1 MESVFAQKLTI
12 PGNNAEKEFK
22 ELVEGPLGSDIT
34 NIGSI
39 ITKAIPFIFSFAG
52 LALLLML
59 IMAGFDLLTS
69 AGDAKKLESGKQR
82 LTYAILGILL
92 IIVAYWIVQ
101 LAGKIFGVVEIQ
113 SVFK

>member
-1 MESVFAQKLTI
+1 METIFAQSLKM
-12 PGNNAEKEFK
+12 PGDRGPTEIN
-22 ELVEGPLGSDIT
+22 GPLGNDIT
-34 NIGSI
+34 TIGSI
-39 ITKAIPFIFSFAG
+39 ITQAIPYIFSFAG

-69 AGDAKKLESGKQR
+69 AGDTKKLEKGKQR

-101 LAGKIFGVVEIQ
+101 IVGKIFGIVEIQ

>member
-1 MESVFAQKLTI
+1 MNTVFAVDPLNI
-12 PGNNAEKEFK
+12 PGASIDYPPGFD
-22 ELVEGPLGSDIT
+22 PA
-34 NIGSI
+34 IGSI
-39 ITKAIPFIFSFAG
+39 GGIISKAIPYIFSFAG

-69 AGDAKKLESGKQR
+69 AGDAKKLEMGKQR
-82 LTYAILGILL
+82 LTYAILGILI

-101 LAGKIFGVVEIQ
+101 IAGKIFGVVEIQ

>member
-1 MESVFAQKLTI
+1 MESIFAVDPLKI
-12 PGNNAEKEFK
+12 PGSTIEY
-22 ELVEGPLGSDIT
+22 P
-34 NIGSI
+34 IGFSLNSIGEI
-39 ITKAIPFIFSFAG
+39 ITKAIPYIFSFAG

-69 AGDAKKLESGKQR
+69 AGDAKKLEMGKQR
-82 LTYAILGILL
+82 LTYAILGILV

-101 LAGKIFGVVEIQ
+101 LAGKIFGIVEIQ

>member
-1 MESVFAQKLTI
+1 MESIFAQNLKM
-12 PGNNAEKEFK
+12 PGNDNI
-22 ELVEGPLGSDIT
+22 EGPLGADIT
-34 NIGSI
+34 NVGSI
-39 ITKAIPFIFSFAG
+39 ITKAIPYIFSFAG

-69 AGDAKKLESGKQR
+69 AGDAKKLEMGKQR
-82 LTYAILGILL
+82 LTYAILGILI

-101 LAGKIFGVVEIQ
+101 LAGKIFGIVEIQ